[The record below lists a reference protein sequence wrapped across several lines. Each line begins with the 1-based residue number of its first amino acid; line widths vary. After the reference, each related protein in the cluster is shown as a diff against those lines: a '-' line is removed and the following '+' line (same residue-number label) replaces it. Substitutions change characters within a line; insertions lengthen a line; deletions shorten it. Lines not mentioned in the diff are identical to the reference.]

1 LLGPPAAVTSGRGVG
16 KLGIAGLED
25 KPFDQAVR
33 VHGRRAGQ
41 VRNIARAR
49 EAAEWLLYG
58 WPEKSFESW
67 KARAARQACLAALE
81 GLGETADAR
90 LAFRMAAEDAGI
102 LIDDVDR
109 IPKPGKVV
117 KRRR

>member
-1 LLGPPAAVTSGRGVG
+1 
-16 KLGIAGLED
+16 
-25 KPFDQAVR
+25 

-41 VRNIARAR
+41 VRNIGSAR
-49 EAAEWLLYG
+49 EAAEWLLYE
-58 WPEKSFESW
+58 WPAESIESW
-67 KARAARQACLAALE
+67 KARDARQACLAALE
-81 GLGETADAR
+81 GAGETADAR

-102 LIDDVDR
+102 LIGDVDR